1 MLPYESFLAMK
12 YSLPK
17 SERLHAEKSI
27 KELFEKGS
35 SFFLYPFKIV
45 FWVGEGLEDTANQVL
60 FSVSKKKIKKATGR
74 NYIKRRLKEAYRLNK
89 ALLPPT
95 GLLLGFV
102 FVGEAKMSF
111 GELEPKMKLVLQKL
125 PNELSKNLGKH
136 VPKN

>member
-1 MLPYESFLAMK
+1 MLPYESFLAMEYK
-12 YSLPK
+12 LPK

-35 SFFLYPFKIV
+35 SFFLYPFKV
-45 FWVGEGLEDTANQVL
+45 MFWVGEGLEESPNQVL

-89 ALLPPT
+89 SLLPPS

-111 GELEPKMKLVLQKL
+111 GELEPKMKQVLQKL

-136 VPKN
+136 DSKN

>member
-1 MLPYESFLAMK
+1 MLPYESFLVMK

-35 SFFLYPFKIV
+35 SFFLYPFKV
-45 FWVGEGLEDTANQVL
+45 MFWVGEELEESPNQVL

-89 ALLPPT
+89 ALLPPA

-125 PNELSKNLGKH
+125 PNELSKYLGKH
-136 VPKN
+136 DSKI